1 MNNRYANHPNDS
13 KKYDTNQLREHYM
26 VEEIFSDDKVE
37 LTYSHVDRIIFG
49 GIKPVNESLKLEA
62 GKSMGVDYFL
72 ERREMGVINVG
83 GEGIVSIDGEEFALN
98 NKDGLYI
105 GKGNKDIIFKS
116 SNPKNP
122 AKFYINSVPAHKEY
136 KTVKIEIEKANP
148 VKMGDNSTLNKRTI
162 YQYVHPNVCE
172 SCQLLMGLTILEP
185 GSAWNTMPCHTHE
198 RRMEVYFYF
207 DMEEDT
213 RVIHLMGEPT
223 ETRHLIVKNEQA
235 IISPSWSIHSGVGTS
250 NYTFIWGMCGENQT
264 FTDMDHISMDTL
276 RYITKEGDNMIAEAS
291 LAKLK
296 DIKTIEVENINK
308 SLEFLNSELLTK
320 A

>member
-26 VEEIFSDDKVE
+26 VEEIFIDDKIE

-83 GEGIVSIDGEEFALN
+83 GEGKVLIDGEEFTLN

-105 GKGNKDIIFKS
+105 GKGNRDIIFKS
-116 SNPKNP
+116 LNQENP

-185 GSAWNTMPCHTHE
+185 GSSWNTMPCHTHE

-235 IISPSWSIHSGVGTS
+235 VISPSWSIHSGVGTS

-264 FTDMDHISMDTL
+264 FTDMDHIPMEVL
-276 RYITKEGDNMIAEAS
+276 R
-291 LAKLK
+291 
-296 DIKTIEVENINK
+296 
-308 SLEFLNSELLTK
+308 
-320 A
+320 

>member
-250 NYTFIWGMCGENQT
+250 NYTFIWGMCGENIT
-264 FTDMDHISMDTL
+264 FDDMDHVAMKD
-276 RYITKEGDNMIAEAS
+276 
-291 LAKLK
+291 LK
-296 DIKTIEVENINK
+296 
-308 SLEFLNSELLTK
+308 
-320 A
+320 

>member
-1 MNNRYANHPNDS
+1 MIPKH
-13 KKYDTNQLREHYM
+13 YDTNQLREHYM
-26 VEEIFSDDKVE
+26 VEEIFIDDKIE

-72 ERREMGVINVG
+72 ERREMGVINIG
-83 GEGIVSIDGEEFALN
+83 GEGIVSIDGEEFTLN

-116 SNPKNP
+116 LNSENP

-264 FTDMDHISMDTL
+264 FTDMDHIPMEVL
-276 RYITKEGDNMIAEAS
+276 R
-291 LAKLK
+291 
-296 DIKTIEVENINK
+296 
-308 SLEFLNSELLTK
+308 
-320 A
+320 

>member
-26 VEEIFSDDKVE
+26 VEEIFIDDKVE

-49 GIKPVNESLKLEA
+49 GIKPVKESLKLEA

-72 ERREMGVINVG
+72 ERREMGVINIG
-83 GEGIVSIDGEEFALN
+83 GEGIVSIDGEEFILN

-105 GKGNKDIIFKS
+105 GKGNRDIIFRSLNKD
-116 SNPKNP
+116 NP
-122 AKFYINSVPAHKEY
+122 AKFYINSVPAHKEF

-148 VKMGDNSTLNKRTI
+148 VKLGDNSTLNKRTI

-207 DMEEDT
+207 DMTEDT

-223 ETRHLIVKNEQA
+223 ETRHLIVKNEEA

-264 FTDMDHISMDTL
+264 FDDMDHISMDTL
-276 RYITKEGDNMIAEAS
+276 R
-291 LAKLK
+291 
-296 DIKTIEVENINK
+296 
-308 SLEFLNSELLTK
+308 
-320 A
+320 

>member
-1 MNNRYANHPNDS
+1 MNNRYANHPIDS
-13 KKYDTNQLREHYM
+13 KSYDTKQLREHYL
-26 VEEIFSDDKVE
+26 VEEVFIDDKIE

-49 GIKPVNESLKLEA
+49 GIKPVKESLKLEA

-72 ERREMGVINVG
+72 ERREMGVINIG
-83 GEGIVSIDGEEFALN
+83 GEGIVSIDGEEFTLN

-116 SNPKNP
+116 LNQSNP

-136 KTVKIEIEKANP
+136 KTVKIDIEKANP

-207 DMEEDT
+207 DMQEDT

-264 FTDMDHISMDTL
+264 FTDMDHIDMETL
-276 RYITKEGDNMIAEAS
+276 R
-291 LAKLK
+291 
-296 DIKTIEVENINK
+296 
-308 SLEFLNSELLTK
+308 
-320 A
+320 